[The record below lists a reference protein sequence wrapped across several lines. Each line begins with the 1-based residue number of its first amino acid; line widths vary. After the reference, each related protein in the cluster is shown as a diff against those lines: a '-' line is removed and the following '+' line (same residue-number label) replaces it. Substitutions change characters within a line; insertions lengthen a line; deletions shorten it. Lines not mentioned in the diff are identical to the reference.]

1 MTRTY
6 GIGYQGSKN
15 RIAKYIIDILPPGN
29 RLVDLFAGG
38 CSVTHC
44 AMLSGKYKE
53 FLTNDIDVRIPQT
66 FKDAIGG
73 KYANER
79 RWISRDEF
87 FKLKDSDMYARICF
101 SFGNNM
107 KDYMYSKA
115 IEPYKKACHYAI
127 VFDEWDEFKRLCPET
142 VEAAMNALDGLPLD
156 DLKQINERRLKF
168 GPSVVNEVKRI

>member
-1 MTRTY
+1 MTY

-15 RIAKYIIDILPPGN
+15 RIAKDIIDILPPGN

-38 CSVTHC
+38 CSITHC
-44 AMLSGKYKE
+44 AMLSWKYKE
-53 FLTNDIDVRIPQT
+53 FLANDIDVRIHQT
-66 FKDAIGG
+66 FKDAIDG

-87 FKLKDSDMYARICF
+87 FKLKDSDMYARLCF

-107 KDYMYSKA
+107 KDYMYNKD

-127 VFDEWDEFKRLCPET
+127 VFDEWD
-142 VEAAMNALDGLPLD
+142 
-156 DLKQINERRLKF
+156 
-168 GPSVVNEVKRI
+168 

>member
-1 MTRTY
+1 MKMKMNMTRTY
-6 GIGYQGSKN
+6 GIGYQGTKN
-15 RIAKYIIDILPPGN
+15 RIAKDIIDILPPGN

-53 FLTNDIDVRIPQT
+53 FLANDIDVRIPQT

-79 RWISRDEF
+79 RWISRDDF
-87 FKLKDSDMYARICF
+87 FKLKESDMYARLCF
-101 SFGNNM
+101 SFGNNQ
-107 KDYMYSKA
+107 KDYMYSTN

-127 VFDEWDEFKRLCPET
+127 VFDEWD
-142 VEAAMNALDGLPLD
+142 
-156 DLKQINERRLKF
+156 
-168 GPSVVNEVKRI
+168 